1 MCAKLKFRECDSASR
16 RRRRICFSPP
26 LLFAKLTLTLFPPP
40 VMLDLD
46 LGGNGVTR
54 LKCQG
59 ARLRELTGDGGCG
72 GDLPVPL
79 HLLVVMVHLQEGQ

>member
-1 MCAKLKFRECDSASR
+1 
-16 RRRRICFSPP
+16 
-26 LLFAKLTLTLFPPP
+26 
-40 VMLDLD
+40 MLDLD

-79 HLLVVMVHLQEGQ
+79 HLLVVMVDLEEGQ